1 LKACELIDV
10 FSANGLEMT
19 TLFLQEI
26 PTTFQPDQLEAY
38 ARTFLEHVIGQPGHG
53 CVIVRAAKRFCLVGS
68 RLEALS

>member
-1 LKACELIDV
+1 
-10 FSANGLEMT
+10 MT

-38 ARTFLEHVIGQPGHG
+38 ARTLLENAIGQPGHG
-53 CVIVRAAKRFCLVGS
+53 CVVVRAAKRGWLVGS